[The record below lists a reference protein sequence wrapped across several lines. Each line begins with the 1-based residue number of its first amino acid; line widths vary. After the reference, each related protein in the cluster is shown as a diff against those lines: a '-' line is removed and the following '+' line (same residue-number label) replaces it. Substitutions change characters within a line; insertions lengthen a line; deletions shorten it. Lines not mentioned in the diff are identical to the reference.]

1 MQVNKNT
8 FLDGSD
14 EKGGALRFI
23 NNATSQQLV
32 NCKFYLYRGKIKVKT
47 VEAIEAGCELF
58 IIYNHTNKFPYQQT
72 LSSAIVEQKRLI
84 LDSLE

>member
-1 MQVNKNT
+1 MGVMRRV
-8 FLDGSD
+8 
-14 EKGGALRFI
+14 RFI

-72 LSSAIVEQKRLI
+72 LSSGIVEQKRMI